1 MKTVKTTTPKPYT
14 EASLI
19 SDMRWIAKY
28 MTDESL
34 KEILKET
41 SGIGTAATQAAIIET
56 LKKREAIKVEK
67 KKLVSTPFGRM
78 VISKMPKAMT
88 DPGVTATWEYTLGL
102 IAKGKYNPTHFMNGI
117 DSFIKGQLAE
127 FNK

>member
-1 MKTVKTTTPKPYT
+1 MKTGKTTPPKPYT

-19 SDMRWIAKY
+19 SDMRGVAKY
-28 MTDESL
+28 VSDESL